1 MNHTRTRLQA
11 APPAS
16 SLCKLTMLL
25 LCIMMCLSGLS
36 SNFFL
41 PSSSFSIMPTGAAA
55 ARVLV
60 PHTSLSSSS
69 EEEEEGKEIE
79 AISFSSSSSGGGGGG
94 GRRRRRHLLA
104 AGGWSQASHEQR
116 MAKKVHEEHLRKHA
130 SNPHKQGW
138 VKHHTRK
145 TPADRARHVLHES
158 GVPQKHKRKG
168 GAGGYFAH
176 ASKTP
181 AQRAAW
187 QKRARKGGHPHAND
201 KVW

>member
-1 MNHTRTRLQA
+1 MNRTRTRLQA

-25 LCIMMCLSGLS
+25 LCTMMCLSGLS
-36 SNFFL
+36 SNFFV
-41 PSSSFSIMPTGAAA
+41 PSSSFSTMPTGAAA

-60 PHTSLSSSS
+60 PHTSLSSS
-69 EEEEEGKEIE
+69 EEEEGKEIE
-79 AISFSSSSSGGGGGG
+79 AISFSSSSSGGGGGGG

-145 TPADRARHVLHES
+145 TPADRARHALHES